1 MAENRFTDM
10 LKNVAEPPSPSSKS
24 KRRPIDFGA
33 SVERDDKVVSTFQRL
48 HQVIP
53 SPTED
58 NNIKPA
64 NEPTIESAKE
74 SGIELTIEP
83 TKVVESANE
92 PDYKPV
98 YESANRS
105 AYESAIKPSLESAI
119 ESGIEPAN
127 KPTKPIDPELWFPF
141 TEKQGRVLLYL
152 IEAGGFANRQNI
164 ALDINVN
171 VATVKYTL
179 RLLAKDEYIGNIR
192 ICMSPRQ
199 GFSYNIN
206 PQKCNEFYERIKG
219 YSANKPTH
227 WPTIKPTHVSFSQ
240 SANDPFISSSSI
252 KTNTTILSVP
262 EMLYWADIGLQ
273 DRHAMTWSKEF
284 DITTEELRQQLAWAR
299 WDIIENRKGETVENP
314 VNWFYGVLRRTGGCY
329 QRPENYL
336 SPAERRLR
344 DIEAE
349 SKRLEET
356 RQKLQQA
363 ELDLEFQQILEDP
376 GGDEYQHLFA
386 QLTDFEKQQ
395 KGKVL
400 EMGLRRIFQAR
411 KEQVG

>member
-48 HQVIP
+48 HQTIP
-53 SPTED
+53 SSTD
-58 NNIKPA
+58 DTVIKST
-64 NEPTIESAKE
+64 NEPTKASAIK
-74 SGIELTIEP
+74 STNEP
-83 TKVVESANE
+83 TYIYESANE

-98 YESANRS
+98 HVSANWP
-105 AYESAIKPSLESAI
+105 ANESAIKPSLKPAI
-119 ESGIEPAN
+119 ESDIKSAN
-127 KPTKPIDPELWFPF
+127 EPTKPIDPELWFPF

-164 ALDINVN
+164 SIDINVN
-171 VATVKYTL
+171 VATVKYAL

-219 YSANKPTH
+219 YSANRPTH
-227 WPTIKPTHVSFSQ
+227 WPTHKPTHDVYSKPTH
-240 SANDPFISSSSI
+240 DVFISSSSI
-252 KTNTTILSVP
+252 KTNTTILSSP
-262 EMLYWADIGLQ
+262 EMLFWVDIGLQ
-273 DRHAMTWSKEF
+273 ERHVMAWCKEF
-284 DITTEELRQQLAWAR
+284 DISAEEMRQQLAWAR
-299 WDIIENRKGETVENP
+299 WDMIENRKDETVENP
-314 VNWFYGVLRRTGGCY
+314 VNWLYGVLRRTGGCY
-329 QRPENYL
+329 PRPEKYM

-344 DIEAE
+344 DMEAE
-349 SKRLEET
+349 AKRLEEAREQT
-356 RQKLQQA
+356 RQV
-363 ELDLEFQQILEDP
+363 EFDLEFQKILDDP
-376 GGDEYQHLFA
+376 DGDDYKQLFA
-386 QLTDFEKQQ
+386 QLSDFEKQQ

-400 EMGLRRIFQAR
+400 DMGLRRIFQAT
-411 KEQVG
+411 KEKPAG